1 MGTCYPST
9 LEVEA
14 RGPGEGGHPWL
25 ELDLRTPGLP
35 ETLSQEKTPT
45 TKEQTNKTSQPKDVG
60 KEAGGQGSEV
70 SKGQSV
76 HSHGRHSVAQ
86 GDILVCHKAG
96 LGGSPDSLSLEHMY
110 PEHLSSHYLDMSFF
124 INTLCLFFWT
134 HDHCHLILE

>member
-60 KEAGGQGSEV
+60 KEAGGKGV
-70 SKGQSV
+70 S
-76 HSHGRHSVAQ
+76 
-86 GDILVCHKAG
+86 
-96 LGGSPDSLSLEHMY
+96 SPKDSLSTVMGGTASLKVTYLCVTKLGLEGAQ
-110 PEHLSSHYLDMSFF
+110 
-124 INTLCLFFWT
+124 TVCL
-134 HDHCHLILE
+134 